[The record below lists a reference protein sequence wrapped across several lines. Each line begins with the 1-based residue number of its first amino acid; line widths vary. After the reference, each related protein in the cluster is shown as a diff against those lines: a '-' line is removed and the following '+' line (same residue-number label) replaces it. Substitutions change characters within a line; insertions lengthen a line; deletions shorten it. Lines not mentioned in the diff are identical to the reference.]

1 LCFQVLDLKGNDVEL
16 DFHQIPPGSKLEF
29 LRLSG
34 TGLHSIEGISRAIA
48 LKDLHVTNNE
58 IRSIPEEI
66 YGMESLEYIFLS
78 FNSITGTISRN
89 IGRLTHLKELYMFG
103 NHLTGTIPTNVGLMT
118 ELTEFVA
125 ANNFLSGELP
135 TELSS
140 LPKLEQLSIY
150 DQEGLEL
157 ISGKVPSFSA
167 APNLWYVYLCRLAGE
182 AHALESNWTTLL
194 SFSGTSTPPTT
205 TLQVRCPA
213 ILWRIQNLKVK
224 K

>member
-1 LCFQVLDLKGNDVEL
+1 LKGNDVEL
-16 DFHQIPPGSKLEF
+16 DFHQIPSGSKLEF

-34 TGLHSIEGISRAIA
+34 TGLHSIDGISGATA

-66 YGMESLEYIFLS
+66 YGMANLEYLFLS

-89 IGRLTHLKELYMFG
+89 LGRLTNLKELYMFG
-103 NHLTGTIPTNVGLMT
+103 NHLTGTIPTDVGLLT
-118 ELTEFVA
+118 ELKEFVA
-125 ANNFLSGELP
+125 ATNFLSGELP

-140 LPKLEQLSIY
+140 LPKLEQVSIY
-150 DQEGLEL
+150 DQGGPEL

-167 APNLWYVYLCRLAGE
+167 APNLWYVCLCTLTSE
-182 AHALESNWTTLL
+182 AQTQEPNFFTQL
-194 SFSGTSTPPTT
+194 SFSGTSTPPTM

-213 ILWRIQNLKVK
+213 ISWRIQNSKVK